1 MAGTKVC
8 GAALL
13 VGDHLALGDFKG
25 VEETTNIKV
34 STIFRRSFC
43 IINKV
48 PTDYWCLLI
57 AESTD

>member
-34 STIFRRSFC
+34 SAIFHNSSFHSREGS
-43 IINKV
+43 
-48 PTDYWCLLI
+48 YWCLLI
-57 AESTD
+57 AKSTN